1 MAERFEKTL
10 VKNNNKNRIRL
21 KVKEKPRV
29 SRSNQIARIRKKD
42 RRMKFA
48 ISLFTFMILAT
59 MATFLIMK
67 RINLSNDRFE
77 YNRLQAEIV
86 SYELTRDR
94 LQNNLDEAID
104 LNRIQRYA
112 LEEMGMVYKSD
123 RNWLP

>member
-86 SYELTRDR
+86 SYDLTRDR

-123 RNWLP
+123 RN

>member
-123 RNWLP
+123 RN

>member
-1 MAERFEKTL
+1 MAERFEKRL
-10 VKNNNKNRIRL
+10 VKNNNKNRIRF

-29 SRSNQIARIRKKD
+29 SRSNQIAKIRKKD
-42 RRMKFA
+42 RNMKFA
-48 ISLFTFMILAT
+48 ISLFTFMVMAT
-59 MATFLIMK
+59 MATFLIFK

-123 RNWLP
+123 RN

>member
-1 MAERFEKTL
+1 MAERFERRL

-21 KVKEKPRV
+21 KVKEKPKM
-29 SRSNQIARIRKKD
+29 SRTNQIAKIRKKD
-42 RRMKFA
+42 RNMKFA
-48 ISLFTFMILAT
+48 ISLFTFMVLAT
-59 MATFLIMK
+59 MATFLIIK

-86 SYELTRDR
+86 SYEQQRDR
-94 LQNNLDEAID
+94 LKNNLDEAID

-123 RNWLP
+123 NN

>member
-1 MAERFEKTL
+1 MAERFEKRL

-21 KVKEKPRV
+21 KVKEKPKM
-29 SRSNQIARIRKKD
+29 SRSNQIAKIRKKD
-42 RRMKFA
+42 RNMKFV
-48 ISLFTFMILAT
+48 ISLFTFMVLAT
-59 MATFLIMK
+59 MATFLIIK

-86 SYELTRDR
+86 SYEQQRDR
-94 LQNNLDEAID
+94 LKNNLDEAID

-123 RNWLP
+123 NN

>member
-1 MAERFEKTL
+1 MAERFEKRL

-29 SRSNQIARIRKKD
+29 SRSNQIAKIRKKD
-42 RRMKFA
+42 RNMKFA
-48 ISLFTFMILAT
+48 ISLFTFMVMAT
-59 MATFLIMK
+59 MATFLIFK

-123 RNWLP
+123 RN

>member
-1 MAERFEKTL
+1 MAERFEKRL

-21 KVKEKPRV
+21 KVKENPRV
-29 SRSNQIARIRKKD
+29 SRSNQIAKIRKKD
-42 RRMKFA
+42 RNMKFA
-48 ISLFTFMILAT
+48 ISLFTFMVMAT
-59 MATFLIMK
+59 MATFLIFK

-123 RNWLP
+123 RN